1 MSSEILELNYFRM
14 HHKPADLKEPLI
26 LRSAEDVCLLQ
37 KVNMGKS
44 GSETALRQFFATEWL
59 LSLTG
64 TL

>member
-1 MSSEILELNYFRM
+1 M